1 MPATINGSPTH
12 VLIVHAV
19 AVLLPMSVLAALV
32 LVFVPASRRAFGL
45 VTVALGFV
53 GCAAVPLAFV
63 SGKALRRRLP
73 NTALI
78 NRHVALAH
86 QLLPVAAVFGLS
98 LAAFVVVDLLRRNR
112 HGDVNQ
118 VEGAVLVRFPGI
130 RDYSRRHRLLALHR
144 GTATVLVVM
153 AIATGVAV
161 VRAGDSGAK
170 AAWQGRLGAVSQP
183 R

>member
-78 NRHVALAH
+78 SRHVALAH

-98 LAAFVVVDLLRRNR
+98 LAAFVIVDLLCRNR

-118 VEGAVLVRFPGI
+118 ALGP
-130 RDYSRRHRLLALHR
+130 LHR
-144 GTATVLVVM
+144 GTAGPSDPCHREGAHRQLQ
-153 AIATGVAV
+153 
-161 VRAGDSGAK
+161 RPGDD
-170 AAWQGRLGAVSQP
+170 R
-183 R
+183 